1 MTEPAL
7 QATPAMPAHAM
18 DEALDWLIVLANPTP
33 AQCQAF
39 DAWLAR
45 DPNHAAAY
53 AKASVAWSQTVTRD
67 ATDAL
72 ATPAWLSW
80 PPHKLWSGLAV
91 ATLVVLGIALY
102 GWVAAR

>member
-7 QATPAMPAHAM
+7 QASPAMPAYAM
-18 DEALDWLIVLANPTP
+18 DEALDWLSVLANPTP

-45 DPNHAAAY
+45 DPRHAAAY
-53 AKASVAWSQTVTRD
+53 AKASAAWSEAATHN

-72 ATPAWLSW
+72 PAPAWLPW
-80 PPHKLWSGLAV
+80 PPHKLWPGLAMAV
-91 ATLVVLGIALY
+91 LVMLGIALY
-102 GWVAAR
+102 GWVAAG